1 MSIGGQKTDGNAL
14 DRLTIM
20 LSPNR
25 LNGKRRGKKIVVNLV
40 LTNNRGY
47 ALKKQQLGQYW

>member
-1 MSIGGQKTDGNAL
+1 MNIGGQKTDGNAL

-25 LNGKRRGKKIVVNLV
+25 LNGKRRGKKIVVNLM

-47 ALKKQQLGQYW
+47 ALKKQQSQYW